1 MVLRH
6 GAAGVVPEAV
16 EELGLL
22 LSKLRVL
29 PPPRRRPR
37 ERRGVIAEVA
47 TKVTRGYP
55 LSGAATPHD
64 EQPNRSVKVRLG
76 TLGA

>member
-37 ERRGVIAEVA
+37 ERRGVIAKVA

-64 EQPNRSVKVRLG
+64 EQPNRSV
-76 TLGA
+76 